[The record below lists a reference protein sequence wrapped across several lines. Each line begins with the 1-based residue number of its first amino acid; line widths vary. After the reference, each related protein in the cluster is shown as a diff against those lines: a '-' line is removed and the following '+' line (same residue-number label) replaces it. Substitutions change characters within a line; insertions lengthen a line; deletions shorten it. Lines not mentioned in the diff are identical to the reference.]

1 MRRLL
6 PIIFILLFFDCIL
19 YAQNQ
24 KQYNHFIANQG
35 LLNPAYN
42 GTRDLISGV
51 LVLRNQWVGLE
62 GAPTTQALNV
72 HTPLNY
78 SPLGFGISV
87 INETEGAHQTLDFY
101 GAGSYRINFGA
112 DRNLSLGLQLG
123 FNSFAFDQSKIET
136 TNNTDEALYGSS
148 NFSMNTGIGAYYYTN
163 KYFIGFSVP
172 EFFTNIYNT
181 TEGTYKTTFSL
192 SNIHYY
198 LYGGY
203 VFELNDEIA
212 LKPSI
217 LSRAIYGAPFQNDF
231 TGSVLLYKAVWLG
244 VTYKSSKEFVFLA
257 EYIIND
263 NFTVRYSFDYPFTD
277 LNTVKN
283 YGSHEVGLQ
292 YDFSLGKTVMRSI
305 RYF

>member
-1 MRRLL
+1 MKRLL
-6 PIIFILLFFDCIL
+6 PIIFLLLFFDCIS

-35 LLNPAYN
+35 LLNPAYT
-42 GTRDLISGV
+42 GTRDLISGI
-51 LVLRNQWVGLE
+51 LVLRNQWIGLD

-72 HTPLNY
+72 HSPINY
-78 SPLGFGISV
+78 SPIGVGLSV
-87 INETEGAHQTLDFY
+87 INETIGATHTLDFY
-101 GAGSYRINFGA
+101 GSAAYRINFGA

-123 FNSFAFDQSKIET
+123 FNSFSLDQSKIVTED
-136 TNNTDEALYGSS
+136 NTDNALYGSS
-148 NFSMNTGIGAYYYTN
+148 NISMNTGIGAYYYTN

-181 TEGTYKTTFSL
+181 TAGTYKTTFSL

-203 VFELNDEIA
+203 VFEINDEVAI
-212 LKPSI
+212 KPSM
-217 LSRAIYGAPFQNDF
+217 LSRVIYGAPFQNDF
-231 TGSVLLYKAVWLG
+231 TGSVLLHKIIWLG
-244 VTYKSSKEFVFLA
+244 LTYKSSKELVFLT

-263 NFTVRYSFDYPFTD
+263 NFTVRYSFDYPFSD
-277 LNTVKN
+277 LNNVKN
-283 YGSHEVGLQ
+283 YGSHEVGIQ